1 MTFAGSAP
9 RSNYGG
15 ARRPYGPISPHRFR
29 SFKAALTIT
38 AEDRSQPSKAF
49 PKPTF
54 SNAESAQML
63 IDCPSCAKS
72 YHISRAALG
81 SRGRNVACPHCLTS
95 WFVTP
100 DAKGIAD
107 LDIAANNDFETEDAG
122 FAVPEINVEAISERT
137 RQPTY
142 EELYGPRVKAEE
154 RVAPAPQLRVP
165 RLPRAA
171 VTVTVALGLVM
182 GVIAGRATIVRLWPQ
197 AAKIYAVAGL
207 PVNERGL
214 DLKNLHVNL
223 IHNGAQALLVVDGE
237 IANKRGDKTP
247 VPKIKLAVRDA
258 GGHEIYTWD
267 EASPKAKLDSGETIA
282 FRARLV
288 APPAE
293 GRDIFVRFAAA
304 DAQQTR

>member
-1 MTFAGSAP
+1 
-9 RSNYGG
+9 
-15 ARRPYGPISPHRFR
+15 
-29 SFKAALTIT
+29 
-38 AEDRSQPSKAF
+38 
-49 PKPTF
+49 
-54 SNAESAQML
+54 ML

-72 YHISRAALG
+72 YHIGRAALG
-81 SRGRNVACPHCLTS
+81 PRGRNVACPQCLTS

-100 DAKGIAD
+100 DAKGVAD
-107 LDIAANNDFETEDAG
+107 LDIAADDSFAAGDARL
-122 FAVPEINVEAISERT
+122 AAPEISVEAVSERS

-154 RVAPAPQLRVP
+154 RVAPPPQIRVP
-165 RLPRAA
+165 RVPRAA
-171 VTVTVALGLVM
+171 VTAIAALGLVM
-182 GVIAGRATIVRLWPQ
+182 GVIAGRMTIVRLWPQ
-197 AAKIYAVAGL
+197 AAKIYAAAGL

-223 IHNGAQALLVVDGE
+223 IHDGAQALLVVDGE
-237 IANKRGDKTP
+237 IANKRGDKMP

-267 EASPKAKLDSGETIA
+267 EASPKAKLDGGEVIA

-288 APPAE
+288 APPTE

-304 DAQQTR
+304 EPR